1 MFINVSL
8 PEIYYSMKW
17 IGDLDMKN
25 NIFLDTVTIVFC
37 FDFLKKKPVIDE
49 LNQ

>member
-1 MFINVSL
+1 
-8 PEIYYSMKW
+8 MKW

-37 FDFLKKKPVIDE
+37 FVFSLKKPVMDE

>member
-1 MFINVSL
+1 
-8 PEIYYSMKW
+8 MKW

-37 FDFLKKKPVIDE
+37 FIDFFKKKPVIDE
-49 LNQ
+49 LNQWSYACRE